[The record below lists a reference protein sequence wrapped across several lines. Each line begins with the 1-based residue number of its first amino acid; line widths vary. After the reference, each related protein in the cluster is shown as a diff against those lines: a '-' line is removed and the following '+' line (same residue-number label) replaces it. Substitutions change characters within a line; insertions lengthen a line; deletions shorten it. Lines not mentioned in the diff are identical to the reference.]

1 MTFARAARRA
11 RETFDDFV
19 HSKLYIALIAAVAFV
34 LWKGENLLAA
44 IAVLGVIGGLVLALV
59 RDMVPMVPFVAM
71 APCVVHVDEMPAQLW
86 QYALALLPAVAGL
99 IIHLACYKRNKIDRG
114 MTNLLPMAL
123 LLLAMIAG
131 GLFSPAVKDAKTAV
145 VSILYSG
152 VAPFG
157 VYLFVRLY
165 GESKCRLN
173 DYAASTMV
181 GWGILMAAQAMS
193 VILQA
198 KAAGVDIASN
208 SYAAHLGWA
217 NSNVYPTALM
227 VCMAFNFYFMCKSWK
242 FLVPYGL
249 LTCLQFACILY
260 AHSRGALIFTVLVL
274 IAGVIAVTIYN
285 RKNALFWAVMITAAV
300 VLLLLLTFYWE
311 KLTLIASN
319 TFSDKLQASG
329 RDYLYLEAMDRF
341 LENPVFGAG
350 FGYVGYVTG
359 LHTEIGFYQL
369 HSTVFQTLGSMG
381 LVGAAAMVYLYIA
394 RYYTVFR
401 HITRWKIFFFVA
413 MIGFEGYSLIDT
425 GTFAGLPCMTVIYM
439 FLAMFELEYVYGS
452 GEIPAG
458 RTLKELLAQRR
469 EVWKRKK
476 A

>member
-1 MTFARAARRA
+1 M
-11 RETFDDFV
+11 
-19 HSKLYIALIAAVAFV
+19 
-34 LWKGENLLAA
+34 
-44 IAVLGVIGGLVLALV
+44 
-59 RDMVPMVPFVAM
+59 
-71 APCVVHVDEMPAQLW
+71 
-86 QYALALLPAVAGL
+86 
-99 IIHLACYKRNKIDRG
+99 
-114 MTNLLPMAL
+114 
-123 LLLAMIAG
+123 
-131 GLFSPAVKDAKTAV
+131 
-145 VSILYSG
+145 
-152 VAPFG
+152 
-157 VYLFVRLY
+157 
-165 GESKCRLN
+165 
-173 DYAASTMV
+173 
-181 GWGILMAAQAMS
+181 
-193 VILQA
+193 
-198 KAAGVDIASN
+198 
-208 SYAAHLGWA
+208 
-217 NSNVYPTALM
+217 
-227 VCMAFNFYFMCKSWK
+227 
-242 FLVPYGL
+242 
-249 LTCLQFACILY
+249 
-260 AHSRGALIFTVLVL
+260 L